1 MSLIGLFELDSMG
14 TTADSGKG
22 VEGMGPEKRLMHT
35 RATHIETSRFEG
47 SLSTRKRHS
56 RDSVLRLN
64 VHSGGCAREN
74 KFK

>member
-1 MSLIGLFELDSMG
+1 MSLIGLFKLDLMG

-22 VEGMGPEKRLMHT
+22 VEGMGLEKRLMHT

-47 SLSTRKRHS
+47 SLCIKKRHS
-56 RDSVLRLN
+56 RDSVLRSNLHN
-64 VHSGGCAREN
+64 GGCVHEN